1 MRKLDPGVN
10 FSRKLENPFKN
21 IFLIFLKSFKNPFKN
36 VSSEAARLILVAVV
50 VTESEDDGREDGRLA
65 AAVAAVQEVEALRR
79 QVLVLGVVHE
89 VLQANLADLA
99 GLKIRDLASIYRL
112 LFQVH
117 ESSF

>member
-1 MRKLDPGVN
+1 
-10 FSRKLENPFKN
+10 
-21 IFLIFLKSFKNPFKN
+21 
-36 VSSEAARLILVAVV
+36 
-50 VTESEDDGREDGRLA
+50 
-65 AAVAAVQEVEALRR
+65 
-79 QVLVLGVVHE
+79 VVHE